1 MRKARIHFSA
11 VLVFFAVTFF
21 SCQNQGVATTSTP
34 TNSGTTNTGLS
45 IVFIQSDSLQTGY
58 EALAKELERLQDN
71 ATKAEENINR
81 EANALQREVAQLQN
95 KAQQGLLSPNQIQS
109 EQQRIARKEQEI
121 LQKREV
127 ALTSIQQEQ
136 FTLQARFTEEVREI
150 LDELQEENGYD
161 YILNQGVGS
170 GVLTTNPAYDIT
182 ELVLERLNAKGEG
195 ALEVDSTDV
204 DG

>member
-1 MRKARIHFSA
+1 MRKASIHFSA
-11 VLVFFAVTFF
+11 VLVFFAMTFF
-21 SCQNQGVATTSTP
+21 GCQNQGAPIATTTP
-34 TNSGTTNTGLS
+34 NGTANSELS
-45 IVFIQSDSLQTGY
+45 VVFIQSDSLQTGY
-58 EALAKELERLQDN
+58 EALAKELERLQEN

-109 EQQRIARKEQEI
+109 EQQRIARKDQEI

-150 LDELQEENGYD
+150 LEALKEENGYD
-161 YILNQGVGS
+161 YILNQGGGS
-170 GVLTTNPAYDIT
+170 GVLVTNPAYDIT
-182 ELVLERLNAKGEG
+182 ELVLERLNAKGDSALG
-195 ALEVDSTDV
+195 ADSTDIN
-204 DG
+204 